1 MGTFGIKTKKQKTK
15 QNKKKRKKRLR
26 PYSSFVFV
34 LFCLFFPQV
43 VVVAGFTPVEEVER
57 ISMAPRETAE
67 KVVRDFFREARVGDH
82 CITMLLVGLVEE
94 VELWEWGRGE
104 EEEEEEGTLGE
115 AVEMVIVIPVGVGVA
130 LTTMETT
137 RTMRVVMVRLV
148 MVR

>member
-1 MGTFGIKTKKQKTK
+1 M
-15 QNKKKRKKRLR
+15 
-26 PYSSFVFV
+26 
-34 LFCLFFPQV
+34 
-43 VVVAGFTPVEEVER
+43 AGFTPVEEVER

-94 VELWEWGRGE
+94 VELWEWGQGEEE

-137 RTMRVVMVRLV
+137 RTMRVVIVRLV

>member
-1 MGTFGIKTKKQKTK
+1 M
-15 QNKKKRKKRLR
+15 
-26 PYSSFVFV
+26 
-34 LFCLFFPQV
+34 
-43 VVVAGFTPVEEVER
+43 AGFTPVEEVER

-104 EEEEEEGTLGE
+104 EEEEEEEEGTLGE